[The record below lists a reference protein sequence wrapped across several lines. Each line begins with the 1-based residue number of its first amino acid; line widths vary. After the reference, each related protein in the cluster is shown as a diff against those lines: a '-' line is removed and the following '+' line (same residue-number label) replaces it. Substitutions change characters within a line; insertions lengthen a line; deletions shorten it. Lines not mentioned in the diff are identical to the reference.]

1 MAQHAPAIGLSQGQL
16 RGAVT
21 NLGSIVSIFA
31 GLVWPRIYA
40 VGVRIGRPGLFY
52 LPIALVAA
60 LQLLIVRTEMGTK
73 VATSS
78 REANTSEQQSETGAT

>member
-60 LQLLIVRTEMGTK
+60 LQLFIVRTEMGPK
-73 VATSS
+73 VASL
-78 REANTSEQQSETGAT
+78 EINTSKQQHEKITT